1 MQSVI
6 IVDDE
11 SAIRAGIRKIL
22 SESIGHIIFSEAKN
36 GEEALNLIRE
46 RNPDLIITDI
56 RMPKMD
62 GIRLMSAIAEE
73 KGGTRPRIIVLS
85 GYDDFSY
92 AQKAITY
99 GAVSYILKPI
109 DRTELISTVSKALGA
124 AEENRR
130 ILVERYVREFLEE
143 GRHYKD
149 RYPLKI
155 SPEEPVYLGFVF
167 SPSGGNISPVVD
179 AWAGKWDSLFF
190 TIIQKESGV
199 LLLMGEHEKN
209 RLKDTVDFGGEGIC
223 AALSGKC
230 ISFLG
235 LAEARRQ
242 TRIAMWNYML
252 LGKPGFY
259 AYLKPARPLDC
270 SRIREGLQKLAG
282 IMGIVEPDVIKRSLD
297 EFFLLETIPEE
308 NRGEYF
314 HFLSSLFFSE
324 LTSVYWDYINRD
336 SYLTSKRSMLETPER
351 CRDIGEW
358 KKNFFDFIIY
368 LHVTIGK
375 ERPHH
380 ALVRKALPW
389 LKRHFTEDI
398 TMAMVANQVSANYT
412 WFSEKFREHTGFR
425 FNEYLN
431 RLRIGKAKELLETGR
446 YLIYEVAEYSGY
458 RDVKYFQKVFKEI
471 TGLSPGEWRRMKG
484 KA

>member
-1 MQSVI
+1 M

-11 SAIRAGIRKIL
+11 KAIRAGIRKIL

-36 GEEALNLIRE
+36 GEEALNLIRK

-62 GIRLMSAIAEE
+62 GIRLMSALAEE
-73 KGGTRPRIIVLS
+73 KGGTKPRIIVLS

-92 AQKAITY
+92 AQKAIAY

-130 ILVERYVREFLEE
+130 ILVERYVREFLDE
-143 GRHYKD
+143 GRNYKGE
-149 RYPLKI
+149 YPLKI

-167 SPSGGNISPVVD
+167 SPSGRNISPVVN
-179 AWAGKWDSLFF
+179 AWGGSPFF
-190 TIIQKESGV
+190 AVIQKESSV
-199 LLLMGEHEKN
+199 LLLIGEHGKN
-209 RLKDTVDFGGEGIC
+209 WLRDTLDFAGEGVC

-230 ISFLG
+230 TSFLG
-235 LAEARRQ
+235 LTEARRQ
-242 TRIAMWNYML
+242 ARIAVWNYML

-259 AYLKPARPLDC
+259 SYLKPARPLDYG
-270 SRIREGLQKLAG
+270 RIREGLQKLSG
-282 IMGIVEPDVIKRSLD
+282 IMGTVEPDVIKRSLD

-314 HFLSSLFFSE
+314 HFLSDLFSSE

-336 SYLTSKRSMLETPER
+336 VYLASKRSMLEMPER
-351 CRDIGEW
+351 CRSIGEW

-375 ERPHH
+375 ERPRH
-380 ALVRKALPW
+380 ALVRKALAW
-389 LKRHFTEDI
+389 LEQHFTEDI
-398 TMAMVANQVSANYT
+398 TMAMVANQVSVNYT

-446 YLIYEVAEYSGY
+446 YLIYEVAEHSGY
-458 RDVKYFQKVFKEI
+458 RDVKYFQKVFKET

-484 KA
+484 NA